1 MAEDPEIL
9 AARQRMIARRFGG
22 QAAAQ
27 TGGKGT
33 VRRKHKAVH
42 KTATSDDKKL
52 GSTLKKLGVTNIPA
66 IEEVNLFT
74 ADSKVIHFQN
84 PKVQASIAANTYV
97 VSGPNETKSLSE
109 MLPGILNQV
118 TSQSPLLY
126 TRELR
131 AQLPCVGSRVREP
144 NLKRAHDTPRTGGW
158 GGHAQLMKLSL
169 RES

>member
-1 MAEDPEIL
+1 MSDDPEIQ
-9 AARQRMIARRFGG
+9 AARLKMIARRFGG
-22 QAAAQ
+22 ASAA

-74 ADSKVIHFQN
+74 DDSKVIHFQN

-97 VSGPNETKSLSE
+97 VSGPNETKSLTE

-118 TSQSPLLY
+118 IRLSFVSKLDLSAAALPRARGPL
-126 TRELR
+126 RCQR
-131 AQLPCVGSRVREP
+131 RVRERQP
-144 NLKRAHDTPRTGGW
+144 GGA
-158 GGHAQLMKLSL
+158 GGSAAP
-169 RES
+169 

>member
-1 MAEDPEIL
+1 MADNDEI
-9 AARQRMIARRFGG
+9 AEARQRMIARRFGG
-22 QAAAQ
+22 QSAA

-74 ADSKVIHFQN
+74 TDQKVIHFSN

-97 VSGPNETKSLSE
+97 VSGPNETKPLAE
-109 MLPGILNQV
+109 MLPGILNQLGQEALNEI
-118 TSQSPLLY
+118 TQ
-126 TRELR
+126 
-131 AQLPCVGSRVREP
+131 GM
-144 NLKRAHDTPRTGGW
+144 GG
-158 GGHAQLMKLSL
+158 APAAVEEEDEDDDDVPDLVENFEEASKA
-169 RES
+169 

>member
-1 MAEDPEIL
+1 MADDPEL
-9 AARQRMIARRFGG
+9 AAARQRMIARRFGG
-22 QAAAQ
+22 ASAA

-74 ADSKVIHFQN
+74 TDQKVIHFQN

-97 VSGPNETKSLSE
+97 VSGPNETKNLTD

-118 TSQSPLLY
+118 CARTRNPIQAHFTTPARTS
-126 TRELR
+126 R
-131 AQLPCVGSRVREP
+131 
-144 NLKRAHDTPRTGGW
+144 
-158 GGHAQLMKLSL
+158 
-169 RES
+169 

>member
-1 MAEDPEIL
+1 MIELSSHRTHYSRLKEDLTYPVRFLFLLFVLFSPSSAMAEDPEIA

-22 QAAAQ
+22 ASAS

-74 ADSKVIHFQN
+74 SDQKVIHFQN

-97 VSGPNETKSLSE
+97 VSGPNETKNLTD

-118 TSQSPLLY
+118 LL
-126 TRELR
+126 LR
-131 AQLPCVGSRVREP
+131 F
-144 NLKRAHDTPRTGGW
+144 
-158 GGHAQLMKLSL
+158 
-169 RES
+169 

>member
-1 MAEDPEIL
+1 MAEDPEIA

-22 QAAAQ
+22 KSAA

-74 ADSKVIHFQN
+74 SDQKVIHFQN

-97 VSGPNETKSLSE
+97 VSGASETRSLES
-109 MLPGILNQV
+109 MMPGILNQM
-118 TSQSPLLY
+118 
-126 TRELR
+126 
-131 AQLPCVGSRVREP
+131 
-144 NLKRAHDTPRTGGW
+144 GGDME
-158 GGHAQLMKLSL
+158 LMKGASGIGGEAPDAGGDDEDEVPDLVENFEEASNN
-169 RES
+169 

>member
-1 MAEDPEIL
+1 MAEDPEIA
-9 AARQRMIARRFGG
+9 AARERMIARRFGG
-22 QAAAQ
+22 KSAA

-74 ADSKVIHFQN
+74 SDQKVIHFQN

-97 VSGPNETKSLSE
+97 VSGASETKSFES

-118 TSQSPLLY
+118 GGDM
-126 TRELR
+126 ELIKN
-131 AQLPCVGSRVREP
+131 AGVL
-144 NLKRAHDTPRTGGW
+144 GGAGD
-158 GGHAQLMKLSL
+158 GGDDEDDVPDLVENFEEASKN
-169 RES
+169 

>member
-1 MAEDPEIL
+1 MADDAEI
-9 AARQRMIARRFGG
+9 AEARQRMIARRFGG
-22 QAAAQ
+22 QSAA

-74 ADSKVIHFQN
+74 TDQKVIHFQN

-97 VSGPNETKSLSE
+97 VSGPNETKPLAE

-118 TSQSPLLY
+118 RLVCAY
-126 TRELR
+126 Y
-131 AQLPCVGSRVREP
+131 
-144 NLKRAHDTPRTGGW
+144 
-158 GGHAQLMKLSL
+158 
-169 RES
+169 

>member
-1 MAEDPEIL
+1 MAEDPEIA

-22 QAAAQ
+22 ASAA

-74 ADSKVIHFQN
+74 TDSKVIHFQN

-97 VSGPNETKSLSE
+97 VSGPNETKNLAD
-109 MLPGILNQV
+109 MMPGILNQV
-118 TSQSPLLY
+118 S
-126 TRELR
+126 
-131 AQLPCVGSRVREP
+131 
-144 NLKRAHDTPRTGGW
+144 
-158 GGHAQLMKLSL
+158 
-169 RES
+169 